1 MISCQ
6 VLSDQRE
13 AVIRK
18 LFGNTNARVFRRLVL
33 KEYAVNLILFGTV
46 VILLVG
52 MYLRGIRPVHM
63 DLLKSLGF
71 AALLYGVFWSIAAVF
86 SYVFFVRATRTHAVK
101 QSSHQTNMD
110 VLSFVLKVGLLVVV
124 IPQMMLIFEN
134 APGVIRENILLRE
147 NRTYMNRNV
156 GIDGARDGPDGK
168 ALDESEHV
176 KQTIALLL
184 EFPWIYQDFSHN
196 FVPEEIFEAMP
207 PELVAEQTIQLPYVV
222 ANRGFLERYSLHGLN
237 GETLDLDSLAHN
249 TLLVPTEHKDHP
261 FTPVYFDADP
271 KKEIVFIKNA
281 GR

>member
-52 MYLRGIRPVHM
+52 MYLRSIRPVHM

-134 APGVIRENILLRE
+134 APGVIRENILLWE
-147 NRTYMNRNV
+147 NRP
-156 GIDGARDGPDGK
+156 I
-168 ALDESEHV
+168 
-176 KQTIALLL
+176 
-184 EFPWIYQDFSHN
+184 
-196 FVPEEIFEAMP
+196 
-207 PELVAEQTIQLPYVV
+207 
-222 ANRGFLERYSLHGLN
+222 
-237 GETLDLDSLAHN
+237 
-249 TLLVPTEHKDHP
+249 
-261 FTPVYFDADP
+261 
-271 KKEIVFIKNA
+271 
-281 GR
+281 